1 MQTWTKQEIQVLD
14 TPEVRQLL
22 APTVDLASDSDAD
35 AEATSTL
42 PQRAVSDVQGQRPA
56 SPVNVSK
63 DVETNIS
70 TEKACCCF
78 HPQKTVVK
86 VLDGD
91 NFSEAEFSRVK
102 RGLRRVNKVR
112 LAPAKSHVDP
122 LAMQRLLDKPG
133 LETVLEAMQFYRSKR
148 MGHIGW
154 SPHAFG
160 NLKDDH
166 SWLWPR
172 KKGASRAHKHPKRGC
187 LGFIGDERL
196 PVMWGL

>member
-35 AEATSTL
+35 AEATSSTL
-42 PQRAVSDVQGQRPA
+42 PQHAVSDVQGQCPA
-56 SPVNVSK
+56 SPVNVST

-78 HPQKTVVK
+78 HPQRTAVK
-86 VLDGD
+86 VLGGD

-102 RGLRRVNKVR
+102 RGLRRVNQVGR
-112 LAPAKSHVDP
+112 LAPGKSHLDP

-148 MGHIGW
+148 MGHTGYD
-154 SPHAFG
+154 PACFG
-160 NLKDDH
+160 SLKDDNA
-166 SWLWPR
+166 WLW
-172 KKGASRAHKHPKRGC
+172 
-187 LGFIGDERL
+187 L
-196 PVMWGL
+196 